1 MADDQAVRNRNR
13 MLDPHN
19 SAKFYSAL
27 PRQFNDHFLLTLALT
42 HRSYLNENRSVIEDN
57 ERLEFLGDAILGY
70 VVAEWLYNHFPEKNE
85 GVLTKLRS
93 SLVHTQQLAGFARS
107 INLGSVLLLGRGE
120 DQAGGRDRNAILC
133 DAFEALIAAIYLN
146 TDIQTVK
153 EFIYPFL
160 ENEIHSILANHSE
173 EDVKSRLQEWAQAQ
187 GFSSPVYVLTGEF
200 GPDHDKVFTVK
211 VVIDDNE
218 IAEGSG
224 GSKQLAEKSAAAAAI
239 LKIGIKEE

>member
-1 MADDQAVRNRNR
+1 M
-13 MLDPHN
+13 
-19 SAKFYSAL
+19 
-27 PRQFNDHFLLTLALT
+27 
-42 HRSYLNENRSVIEDN
+42 
-57 ERLEFLGDAILGY
+57 
-70 VVAEWLYNHFPEKNE
+70 
-85 GVLTKLRS
+85 
-93 SLVHTQQLAGFARS
+93 
-107 INLGSVLLLGRGE
+107 
-120 DQAGGRDRNAILC
+120 
-133 DAFEALIAAIYLN
+133 IAAIYLN